1 MKRADEESGCAMRGY
16 RVTEFAGLA
25 GVTVRALHHYD
36 RLGVLRPRRSASG
49 YRVYSLRDLE
59 RLEQIVALKFLGLP
73 LQEIKILLDREARR
87 LPEVLRSQRLALEE
101 KRRSLEQAIHA
112 IRNAEEAIASGK
124 PAEME
129 MLAKIIEVIE
139 MQERTEF
146 LNKYYSQEAQAK
158 LVEKRKQWNPELQ
171 AEVGRAW
178 SELFRDVEAALDE
191 DPASEKAQALV
202 ARWRKLVEGF
212 TGADPELSKGV
223 GQAWADRANWPATAK
238 EQSAPFANPKVW
250 EFIKKASASS

>member
-1 MKRADEESGCAMRGY
+1 MRGY

-36 RLGVLRPRRSASG
+36 RLAVLRPRRTESG
-49 YRVYSLRDLE
+49 YRLYSARDLE

-73 LQEIKILLDREARR
+73 LKEIKTLLDREARR
-87 LPEVLRSQRLALEE
+87 LPEVLRAQRLALEE
-101 KRRSLEQAIHA
+101 KRRSLDQAIQAIQDAEQAI
-112 IRNAEEAIASGK
+112 ESGK
-124 PAEME
+124 PAEVE
-129 MLAKIIEVIE
+129 VLAKIIEVIE
-139 MQERTEF
+139 MQEKTEF
-146 LNKYYSQEAQAK
+146 MNKYYSEEAQAK
-158 LVEKRKQWNPELQ
+158 LAEKRKEWNPELQ
-171 AEVGRAW
+171 AEATRAW

-212 TGADPELSKGV
+212 TGGDPEVSRGLGK
-223 GQAWADRANWPATAK
+223 AWADRANWPGSMK

-250 EFIKKASASS
+250 EFIKKASGGC